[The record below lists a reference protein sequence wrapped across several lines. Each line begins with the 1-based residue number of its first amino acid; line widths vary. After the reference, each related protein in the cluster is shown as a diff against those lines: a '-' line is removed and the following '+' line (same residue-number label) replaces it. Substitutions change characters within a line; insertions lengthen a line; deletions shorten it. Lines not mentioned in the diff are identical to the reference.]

1 MAASVQVARFL
12 KSLGDLNVKRAPGLM
27 RLNHYGL
34 IAPELFEQRQLVL
47 NAPVL
52 DEVAVLHATKA
63 ERLEIDVL
71 AIAFR
76 VLELSGEVPVELGL
90 SLKGSRFSFENGCC
104 EDTASPQQALRLLTA
119 PSSPGHIE

>member
-1 MAASVQVARFL
+1 
-12 KSLGDLNVKRAPGLM
+12 
-27 RLNHYGL
+27 
-34 IAPELFEQRQLVL
+34 
-47 NAPVL
+47 L

-119 PSSPGHIE
+119 PSSPRHIE